1 MSIKPG
7 KIFEVD
13 VSADPDGVI
22 ICVYRDQGLKLDN
35 DTRRDSKNV
44 YRSKIQDPSSARR
57 FIDRAAKMQKL
68 IYKEQA

>member
-22 ICVYRDQGLKLDN
+22 IHVWRDRGKWRN
-35 DTRRDSKNV
+35 SMRY
-44 YRSKIQDPSSARR
+44 YRSKIEDPNSARR

-68 IYKEQA
+68 IYKEQKQ